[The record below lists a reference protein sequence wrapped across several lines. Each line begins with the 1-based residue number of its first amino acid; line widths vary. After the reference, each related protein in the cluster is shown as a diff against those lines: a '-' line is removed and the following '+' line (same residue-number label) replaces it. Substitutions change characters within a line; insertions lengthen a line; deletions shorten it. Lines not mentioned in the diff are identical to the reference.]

1 MIYIYINR
9 YMVIGLGGG
18 KVRCNSTV
26 KNDPSAHP
34 GCGSIPIK
42 DIFPHI
48 LTSSPKTVPSHLHH
62 RPSSSCHVQANICA
76 KSTSK
81 KTEKTPIL
89 FVCFSFSITRV
100 SNCQQNCSVNT
111 FWFWKTIVHT
121 FLSHFFGV
129 WTKCKQLYK
138 MVRDLK
144 EKRFMWLIQTDPIMQ
159 FCSRLETLPYIILKW
174 SRLFKTLISKG
185 IISKF
190 LDLRRI
196 MCRTLDI

>member
-1 MIYIYINR
+1 
-9 YMVIGLGGG
+9 MVIGLGGG

-81 KTEKTPIL
+81 KTEKNPNII
-89 FVCFSFSITRV
+89 CFSFSITRV

-121 FLSHFFGV
+121 FFHTF
-129 WTKCKQLYK
+129 
-138 MVRDLK
+138 
-144 EKRFMWLIQTDPIMQ
+144 
-159 FCSRLETLPYIILKW
+159 LECEQSVNNDIKW
-174 SRLFKTLISKG
+174 SKI
-185 IISKF
+185 
-190 LDLRRI
+190 
-196 MCRTLDI
+196 